1 MERIETFLETFLR
14 KLASN
19 ESQVGQ
25 TANGRSNGHVT
36 NQHASNGE
44 VSNGHV
50 SNGQVSNGRVSNGQA
65 SNGQVSNGLHTAN
78 GSKVGPEVHRRP
90 QAYSPVPPA
99 RHKQHQ
105 L

>member
-14 KLASN
+14 KLAPN

-25 TANGRSNGHVT
+25 TANGRAT
-36 NQHASNGE
+36 
-44 VSNGHV
+44 
-50 SNGQVSNGRVSNGQA
+50 NGQVTNGQA
-65 SNGQVSNGLHTAN
+65 SNGEVLNGQDGLQTAT
-78 GSKVGPEVHRRP
+78 GRKVALEVHQRP
-90 QAYSPVPPA
+90 LAYSPVPPA